1 MKRRELSSGKG
12 KLVLA
17 LVLLVLASAT
27 AFAQARKKPQNPNSS
42 FLDTQFWLGIKFGM
56 NYANAVPQERAS
68 GFSPID
74 YDADRLLK
82 QYGVFALPGG
92 QAGLEMTFFHKG
104 ISVGL
109 HPMYQRSRYSF
120 NNSLEWNGE
129 QDSERF
135 SIAYESE
142 QRIDVINVPLFLKYD
157 ILQVGQLRPFA
168 MGGFYYSFIT
178 GAERQVTISQTD
190 YSFGAPQQIDGGS
203 MSLGVKNAFQNYYG
217 WLAGG
222 GISYDY
228 WNIRSVIEISYNQSL
243 NSISRSG
250 VSQNELASL
259 GDLND
264 DLKYS
269 HWVASLSFVFPLRYI
284 DKQFQ
289 SR

>member
-1 MKRRELSSGKG
+1 MTRKELSSGNVR
-12 KLVLA
+12 LFIA
-17 LVLLVLASAT
+17 LVLLVMATAT
-27 AFAQARKKPQNPNSS
+27 AFAQVRKKPKNPNSS

-82 QYGVFALPGG
+82 EYEVFALPGG

-104 ISVGL
+104 FSVGL

-120 NNSLEWNGE
+120 TNSLEWNGE
-129 QDSERF
+129 QENERF
-135 SIAYESE
+135 SIAYVSE
-142 QRIDVINVPLFLKYD
+142 QRIDVINVPLFIKYD

-168 MGGFYYSFIT
+168 MGGFYYSFLT

-190 YSFGAPQQIDGGS
+190 YSFGAPRQIDGGS

-243 NSISRSG
+243 NSITRKG